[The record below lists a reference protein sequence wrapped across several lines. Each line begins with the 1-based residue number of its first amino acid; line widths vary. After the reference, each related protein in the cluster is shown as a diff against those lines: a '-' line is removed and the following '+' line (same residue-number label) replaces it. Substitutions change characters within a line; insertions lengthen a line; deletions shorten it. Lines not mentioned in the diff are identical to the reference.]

1 MIEALKKRW
10 AYLREG
16 APGERFQRYY
26 RHRQQHRSSG
36 ALRLLLLGGGI
47 LLIMIGIVLM
57 PAPGPGTLIVAVGAA
72 LLAGESA
79 KVARF
84 LDRAERWGRTQLR
97 KWRRPR

>member
-1 MIEALKKRW
+1 MIDALKKRW
-10 AYLREG
+10 AYLRDG

-26 RHRQQHRSSG
+26 RRRQQQRSSG
-36 ALRLLLLGGGI
+36 ALRMLLLCAGI
-47 LLIMIGIVLM
+47 LLIIIGIILL

-84 LDRAERWGRTQLR
+84 LDRAECWGRAQLR
-97 KWRRPR
+97 KWRHPD